1 MNKYFSDM
9 RVTYL
14 FGLIICVGISCVS
27 TYKIDSGYKAYELK
41 QYAKAIPMFLEEY
54 ESISDRQQKGK
65 TAFYLA
71 KSYERVNDDANSLKW
86 YEQAA
91 ELKAN
96 VDVYKDLA
104 EAYKRKELYDRAIK
118 AYELWEENGGSFQ
131 EARKQIDACKKAKQW
146 LVADKQTVV
155 EPLFVNSPSSE
166 YAPVIYDEDYIVF
179 SSDRAGSEGGS
190 TYEWTGNKFSDL
202 YIISIDGGQALSFND
217 KINSEHNEGVACFN
231 EDFTEIYFTR
241 CYNPE
246 EGDDYCRILWSF
258 RQGQGWSDPEEVFE
272 MKPNVNYGHPTLI
285 ENGEVLV
292 FSSNDETGFGGSDLY
307 YTVREEE
314 GGWSVPELMPA
325 SINTEGNENFPRA
338 EGENTLYFSSDNL
351 PGLGGLDI
359 FKTQLTNGVW
369 SNPINLK
376 APINSG
382 SHDFSL
388 VVDQE
393 KISSDPQKE
402 FAGYFSSSRAGAG
415 NDDLFSFT
423 TYVLPEDEKPKEQVE
438 EPVAEEPTGTI
449 DKEKAIFIA
458 VRVVVKDYEDPED
471 PNSLV
476 IGKTPL
482 NNADV
487 TVNVNGKTETL
498 KTDEKGRIII
508 NGEYDSDYILT
519 GKYEGYLANSR
530 DFKSPTKEEL
540 SGSETYNV
548 EVVLDRIFYNKE
560 VVLEDIFYDLDKF
573 FIRDDAKPSLDTLS
587 QLMKDNPEI
596 AILLGSHTDCQ
607 GRPEY
612 NLELS
617 DRRANAAADYL
628 VTTGISPSRIA
639 FRGFGEDRLAIKC
652 VCQLC
657 TDEQHQEN
665 RRTTFTILLE

>member
-1 MNKYFSDM
+1 M
-9 RVTYL
+9 RVVLLYSM
-14 FGLIICVGISCVS
+14 IIFFSIGCVS

-41 QYAKAIPMFLEEY
+41 QYAKAIPMFLQEY
-54 ESISDRQQKGK
+54 DSITDKDQKGK

-71 KSYERVNDDANSLKW
+71 KSYERVNDDANSLMW
-86 YEQAA
+86 YEKAA
-91 ELKAN
+91 DLEAN
-96 VDVYKDLA
+96 VDVYRDLA

-118 AYELWEENGGSFQ
+118 AYQLWEQNGGSFQ

-146 LVADKQTVV
+146 LVADKQTIV
-155 EPLFVNSPSSE
+155 EPMFINSPSSE

-179 SSDRAGSEGGS
+179 SSDRPGSKGS
-190 TYEWTGNKFSDL
+190 SVYEWTGHNFSDL
-202 YIISIDGGQALSFND
+202 YIIPIDGGQALSFNE

-231 EDFTEIYFTR
+231 SDFTEIYFTR
-241 CYNPE
+241 CYLA
-246 EGDDYCRILWSF
+246 EGDDFCRILWSF
-258 RQGQGWSDPEEVFE
+258 REGQGWSEPEEVFS
-272 MKPNVNYGHPTLI
+272 MKPNVNYGHPTLV
-285 ENGEVLV
+285 ENDEVLV
-292 FSSNDETGFGGSDLY
+292 FSSNDPSGYGGSDLY
-307 YTVREEE
+307 YIVREEE
-314 GGWSVPELMPA
+314 GWSEPELMPA
-325 SINTEGNENFPRA
+325 SINTEGNEKFPRA

-359 FKTQLTNGVW
+359 FKTELNNGVW
-369 SNPINLK
+369 SDPINLK

-382 SHDFSL
+382 SDDFSL

-402 FAGYFSSSRAGAG
+402 FAGYFSSSRAGVG

-423 TYVLPEDEKPKEQVE
+423 TYVLPEDQKPKEVE
-438 EPVAEEPTGTI
+438 ETVVEEPTGTI

-458 VRVVVKDYEDPED
+458 VRVVVKDYEDPEN

-487 TVNVNGKTETL
+487 TVKVNGKTENL
-498 KTDEKGRIII
+498 VTDERGRIII
-508 NGEYDSDYILT
+508 NGEYESLYELS
-519 GKYEGYLANSR
+519 GKYEGYLSNSKE
-530 DFKSPTKEEL
+530 FSSPAKEEL

-548 EVVLDRIFYNKE
+548 ELVLDRIFYNKE
-560 VVLEDIFYDLDKF
+560 VVLEDIFYDFNKF

-596 AILLGSHTDCQ
+596 AILLSSHTDCI
-607 GRPEY
+607 GRPEF

-628 VTTGISPSRIA
+628 VSTGISPSRIA
-639 FRGFGEDRLAIKC
+639 FKGFGESRPAIDC

-657 TDEQHQEN
+657 TDEQRQKN
-665 RRTTFTILLE
+665 RRTAFTILLE